1 MRTAKRIG
9 AAERGCGERPI
20 AALRRAERVR
30 RAMLAGA
37 GVVVAV
43 LAPAVVAQRADP
55 LRIPT
60 SPAVERLLDRAFLK
74 DAERREL
81 RVRHGRAGAED
92 LDTVSRRARYALIVG
107 AYDDPSLADPGA
119 PAWVRVE
126 GLLQRGEARAA
137 LELLEQDG
145 GAPGPVALR
154 QRAQAL
160 EMLGRYDEAER
171 AGQEAVALL
180 QARRGALGAEEMVE
194 CVRGAAVHLRH
205 RRPAP
210 DAPDAPDAAR
220 AEPEDRA
227 GQFQALM
234 ALLAEAR
241 RLEPLLWSV
250 PLAEGELLLDK
261 DNFAQAQEAA
271 REALMLNPSSAEAW
285 RLLGAMAVA
294 ALDIAGAE
302 RIADRLDALSV
313 MPGAP
318 EEGRPGLSP
327 LAAVIRARA
336 MLRQNDPDLAEE
348 ALRPAL
354 ERYPRRPDLRAWR
367 AAVEAVRYDFEA
379 TERLLAAF
387 DREARRGA
395 RPGEPVGA
403 PSEALLAVGRAL
415 SDARQYE
422 YGAEVLRR
430 AAERSPGSA
439 SAWTELGLLEMQA
452 GRDDRAEE
460 ALRRATALDPF
471 NVRAE
476 NSLRL
481 LRDLAAFE
489 RHESEHFVVR
499 SRPGLDARLAREM
512 LPALE
517 RLHAVVCGD
526 GPGGLRHVP
535 PRRTIID
542 LMPDHARFAVRIAGL
557 PRIHTIAA
565 STGPIIAMEAPRE
578 GPGHTGTY
586 DWERV
591 VRHEYTH
598 TVGLSRTGNRI
609 PHWFTEAQAVLL
621 ELAPRDY
628 ATVQLLTRAVERDE
642 LFDLVRINLAFARP
656 QRPTDRA
663 LAYAQGHWMLQFIL
677 ERFGPDAPIRLMDL
691 YARGLR
697 EEQAFREVLGL
708 DREAFLEAFTA
719 FARRELVAWGMWP
732 PEGVPRLAELLGDD
746 GVDQRREPT
755 PDQVRAWLERY
766 PDHPEVLELAVRSA
780 LAQTGGAPTEAL
792 RPLLERYARARPV
805 DPMPH
810 RHLARLALAADD
822 PQRAVPHLE
831 FLDAREE
838 KSPTYAAQLATIAA
852 RLGRLDE
859 ARDRAERATRLAPY
873 SAPTRELAAAIAV
886 QRRDYAEAR
895 RHIEFLIELEPDRAI
910 HRQRLEALERRV
922 QSEGHPGG
930 P

>member
-1 MRTAKRIG
+1 MRRVNRIG
-9 AAERGCGERPI
+9 TPSRGCGRTPMS
-20 AALRRAERVR
+20 AR
-30 RAMLAGA
+30 GA
-37 GVVVAV
+37 GRLLRAVLAVAGLGVAV
-43 LAPAVVAQRADP
+43 LAGVPAALGQRVDP
-55 LRIPT
+55 MRIPT
-60 SPAVERLLDRAFLK
+60 SPAVERLLEQAFLK

-81 RVRHGRAGAED
+81 RLRHGRAVAED

-107 AYDDPSLADPGA
+107 AYDDPSLADADAPG
-119 PAWVRVE
+119 WVRIE
-126 GLLQRGEARAA
+126 GLLQRGEARGA
-137 LELLEQDG
+137 LAMLEDDRG
-145 GAPGPVALR
+145 EPSPVALR
-154 QRAQAL
+154 QKAQAL
-160 EMLGRYDEAER
+160 EMLGRYGEAER
-171 AGQEAVALL
+171 AGLEAVALL
-180 QARRGALGAEEMVE
+180 QARRDALRAEDLVE
-194 CVRGAAVHLRH
+194 CVRAAAVHLRH
-205 RRPAP
+205 KRRGGDARDADPQVPP
-210 DAPDAPDAAR
+210 D
-220 AEPEDRA
+220 DRA
-227 GQFQALM
+227 GDFQALM

-241 RLEPLLWSV
+241 RRDPLLWSV
-250 PLAEGELLLDK
+250 AVAEGELLLDK
-261 DNFAQAQEAA
+261 DNFAQAQEAV

-285 RLLGAMAVA
+285 RLMGTMAVA
-294 ALDIAGAE
+294 ALDIGGAE
-302 RIADRLDALSV
+302 RIAARLDALSV
-313 MPGAP
+313 MPGGP
-318 EEGRPGLSP
+318 EGGNEGVSP
-327 LAAVIRARA
+327 LGAVIRARA

-354 ERYPRRPDLRAWR
+354 ERSPQRPDLRAWR
-367 AAVEAVRYDFEA
+367 AAVEAVRYDFAA
-379 TERLLAAF
+379 TERLLEAF
-387 DREARRGA
+387 DQEARRGA
-395 RPGEPVGA
+395 RAGEPVGA

-422 YGAEVLRR
+422 FGAEVLRR

-439 SAWTELGLLEMQA
+439 QAWTELGLLEMQA
-452 GRDDRAEE
+452 GRDDLAEQ
-460 ALRRATALDPF
+460 ALQRATALDPF

-481 LRDLAAFE
+481 LRDLATFE

-499 SRPGLDARLAREM
+499 SRPGLDARLAQEM
-512 LPALE
+512 LPVLE
-517 RLHAVVCGD
+517 RMHAVVCGD

-535 PRRTIID
+535 AQRTIID

-565 STGPIIAMEAPRE
+565 STGPIIAMETPRE

-628 ATVQLLTRAVERDE
+628 STVQLLTRAVERDD

-656 QRPTDRA
+656 ERPTDRA
-663 LAYAQGHWMLQFIL
+663 QAYAQGHWMLQFIH

-691 YARGLR
+691 YARGIR

-708 DREAFLEAFTA
+708 DRAGFLEAFTA

-732 PEGVPRLAELLGDD
+732 PEGQPRLADLRGD
-746 GVDQRREPT
+746 GVEQRREPT
-755 PDQVRAWLERY
+755 PEQVRMWLEQY

-780 LAQTGGAPTEAL
+780 LAETQGAPTEAL

-822 PQRAVPHLE
+822 PERAVPHLE
-831 FLDAREE
+831 YLDAREE

-859 ARDRAERATRLAPY
+859 ARDKAERATRLAPY
-873 SAPTRELAAAIAV
+873 SAANRELAAAVAV
-886 QRRDYAEAR
+886 QRRDYPAAR

-910 HRQRLEALERRV
+910 HRQRLEALERRA
-922 QSEGHPGG
+922 QSDGHTGG
-930 P
+930 Q